1 VRPVPCHPALTRYL
15 RWHISEFGTAPD
27 GRLFRGERGGDL
39 SESVYGR
46 VWQGTRLLA
55 FTPALEASPLAR
67 RPYDLRHACL
77 STWLNAGVDPTQVAE
92 WAGNTVEVL
101 MRVYAKCIHGRDKIN
116 RKRIEDALR
125 DDDGENE
132 DR

>member
-1 VRPVPCHPALTRYL
+1 MRNPHK
-15 RWHISEFGTAPD
+15 
-27 GRLFRGERGGDL
+27 
-39 SESVYGR
+39 
-46 VWQGTRLLA
+46 
-55 FTPALEASPLAR
+55 
-67 RPYDLRHACL
+67 RHACL

-116 RKRIEDALR
+116 RKRIEEALR
-125 DDDGENE
+125 YDTGENE

>member
-1 VRPVPCHPALTRYL
+1 M
-15 RWHISEFGTAPD
+15 
-27 GRLFRGERGGDL
+27 
-39 SESVYGR
+39 
-46 VWQGTRLLA
+46 
-55 FTPALEASPLAR
+55 
-67 RPYDLRHACL
+67 
-77 STWLNAGVDPTQVAE
+77 DPTQVAE

-125 DDDGENE
+125 YDTGENE

>member
-1 VRPVPCHPALTRYL
+1 L
-15 RWHISEFGTAPD
+15 RGHIGQFGTAPD
-27 GRLFRGERGGDL
+27 GRLFRGYRGGDL

-46 VWQGTRLLA
+46 VWQGARLLA
-55 FTPALEASPLAR
+55 FPPALAASPLAG

-101 MRVYAKCIHGRDKIN
+101 MRVYAKCIHGRDEIN

-125 DDDGENE
+125 YEDGVPG